1 MVEKRRHLRHHLKP
15 FFASQRLDAISTFTV
30 DRYERR
36 LSVPRAKTGMREQ
49 PITPELARLL
59 RKRNDW

>member
-1 MVEKRRHLRHHLKP
+1 MVEKRRHLRHYLKP

-30 DRYERR
+30 DRYKRR
-36 LSVPRAKTGMREQ
+36 SVPRAEAGMCEQ
-49 PITPELARLL
+49 PIPPELARLL